1 MIEYWFSSTNYPKNS
16 RLTSLGPA
24 GTQYAMSN
32 FCCGRAGGHG
42 TMRKAMIIV
51 SVIIELLLVG
61 RASFTR
67 RGFPGTLRGENCPS
81 TGLSDSGNNLCGV
94 STPSRLAAWPAP
106 SGTVPFVQ
114 DPAVI
119 PSWPPTLSD
128 TAARSGSGPTYH
140 TPASAD
146 AWPGSRLSMSPPVT
160 HHSPSTCRQ
169 KGLERPWP
177 SSPVWATHTRGGGT
191 R

>member
-24 GTQYAMSN
+24 GTQYGMSN

-61 RASFTR
+61 RALFTGGGVPGLLR
-67 RGFPGTLRGENCPS
+67 RGNCPG
-81 TGLSDSGNNLCGV
+81 TGLSGSGNNLCGV

-114 DPAVI
+114 SSAVI
-119 PSWPPTLSD
+119 PYRPPTLSD
-128 TAARSGSGPTYH
+128 TAAWSGSGPTYH

-146 AWPGSRLSMSPPVT
+146 VWPGSRLSISPPVT
-160 HHSPSTCRQ
+160 HHSPYTCRQ
-169 KGLERPWP
+169 TAPVGSAQ
-177 SSPVWATHTRGGGT
+177 SSPVWAIHTGGGT